1 MNNGTGMKNESPLRL
16 AIVVPCYK
24 EEKVLTETTRRL
36 TDVIT
41 SLAEE
46 GRISADSYILYVNDG
61 SSDGTWPLIENL
73 HETNGFVC
81 GVNLAGNVGH
91 QNALVAGL
99 TVAVERCDVAVTI
112 DADLQDDVNAIRGML
127 QRYEDG
133 CDIVYGVRAG
143 RKSDTWFKRF
153 SAQTFYRLMA
163 AMGVKSV
170 YNHADYRLMSRRAVK
185 HLLRFS
191 ERNIFLR
198 GIVPLVGYRTA
209 SVYYDRTGRFAG
221 ESKYPLKKM
230 LAFAFD
236 GITSFSSYPVHL
248 VLYLGIMFIFIAFCI
263 LVWILYTYVSGHAV
277 QGWSSLMLSLWFCS
291 GCILIGLGIVGE
303 YVGKIY
309 IEVKG
314 RPRFNIE
321 RVLMHGG
328 QADDDSEDESIV
340 SGKDENTGF

>member
-1 MNNGTGMKNESPLRL
+1 
-16 AIVVPCYK
+16 
-24 EEKVLTETTRRL
+24 
-36 TDVIT
+36 
-41 SLAEE
+41 
-46 GRISADSYILYVNDG
+46 
-61 SSDGTWPLIENL
+61 
-73 HETNGFVC
+73 
-81 GVNLAGNVGH
+81 
-91 QNALVAGL
+91 
-99 TVAVERCDVAVTI
+99 
-112 DADLQDDVNAIRGML
+112 
-127 QRYEDG
+127 
-133 CDIVYGVRAG
+133 
-143 RKSDTWFKRF
+143 
-153 SAQTFYRLMA
+153 
-163 AMGVKSV
+163 
-170 YNHADYRLMSRRAVK
+170 
-185 HLLRFS
+185 
-191 ERNIFLR
+191 
-198 GIVPLVGYRTA
+198 
-209 SVYYDRTGRFAG
+209 
-221 ESKYPLKKM
+221 PLKKM

-263 LVWILYTYVSGHAV
+263 LVWILYTYVSGYAV